1 MNDRGLKVLEQYDL
15 EIISTRRGRGS
26 YICETDRGLKLLCD
40 FEGSEKKLVFQN
52 RMLQELKEAG
62 YENVD
67 MVLEN
72 KEGKLFSQDRDENRY
87 VLKDW
92 FCGRE
97 CSSFGERDIIDAVEN
112 LARLHLCM
120 RFPEQEKQYCG
131 VPLNE
136 DLGAKTR
143 EMKKVRSFIR
153 KRESKH
159 PFEQMFLNSFSEF
172 YEQAQTVCARA
183 EAFCNEEMTQSQ
195 IAEGTMC
202 HGDYNYHHVLF
213 LDRGMA
219 TTNFGKCHFDFQ
231 VQDLYQ
237 FMRKILEKQNWDPQ
251 LGVRMLSA
259 YERVRTLP
267 PKEREF
273 LYLRMAYP
281 EKFWKLANHYYG
293 SRKAWIPGRYL
304 QKLETLCQQQ
314 EKRNSFLNLLE

>member
-67 MVLEN
+67 TVLEN
-72 KEGKLFSQDRDENRY
+72 KEGKLVSQDRDENRY

-92 FCGRE
+92 FFGRE
-97 CSSFGERDIIDAVEN
+97 CSSSGEEDIMDAVEN

-120 RFPEQEKQYCG
+120 RFPEEEKQYCG
-131 VPLNE
+131 IPLDK
-136 DLGAKTR
+136 DLEAKTR

-153 KRESKH
+153 G
-159 PFEQMFLNSFSEF
+159 
-172 YEQAQTVCARA
+172 RA
-183 EAFCNEEMTQSQ
+183 ETFCNEGKTEVQ
-195 IAEGTMC
+195 IAEGTLC